1 MRQHAHSSA
10 HSISGLR
17 ATGSMR
23 RTAVAPALR
32 PFSTQRAAHPR
43 RRCLPR
49 AGLSKR
55 LALDVD
61 LATRKSA
68 AAAGPFRGASHAVGP
83 TSLGPVEASE
93 AEVYHAISVAL
104 HGPPGPL
111 TRAASHAGVLF
122 LSAWLATRL
131 LDAVLARLQA
141 GHRPVMV
148 KVGRAADHAA
158 ASVEHALLPP
168 GDTAPLLRVCLGRP
182 VTTLVWATAGAL
194 AANSL
199 LRATGW
205 DAHAWA
211 LPLLMA
217 WQLCCVACVAWAV
230 VLYAGAALDQ
240 AAQRWPRRKDAY
252 QLLHAVLTRLVAV
265 IATVAALVV
274 VHVPLRALL
283 TFGGAT
289 GVIVGL
295 GAREVAGNAVAGW
308 GLLMTHRLAEG
319 DSVELVGRGIQ
330 GTVAAVGLT
339 TTRLL
344 SVDGTQ
350 LTVPNSQLGAGAV
363 RNLSR
368 RVEGLTHVG
377 ATFDV
382 DCARCGPVLA
392 DRIEH
397 LERFLQSHQG
407 VVPSV
412 ADGALKTGV
421 AVTAAPPG
429 RNAVRVHV
437 NAYVVGDVAARQVL
451 LGCAYIMRDLTAL
464 PVTFDQSYK

>member
-1 MRQHAHSSA
+1 
-10 HSISGLR
+10 
-17 ATGSMR
+17 MR
-23 RTAVAPALR
+23 RTAVAPVLR
-32 PFSTQRAAHPR
+32 PVSTRRAPRQR
-43 RRCLPR
+43 RRCPPL

-61 LATRKSA
+61 LATRRSA

-83 TSLGPVEASE
+83 TSLGPVEAGE
-93 AEVYHAISVAL
+93 AEVFHAISVAM

-111 TRAASHAGVLF
+111 TRAAGHAGVL
-122 LSAWLATRL
+122 LLLAWLATRL
-131 LDAVLARLQA
+131 LDALLARLLLA
-141 GHRPVMV
+141 GHSRVMMDSV
-148 KVGRAADHAA
+148 SRAADQAA
-158 ASVEHALLPP
+158 GSVEHAILPP

-194 AANSL
+194 AANSV

-205 DAHAWA
+205 DVHAWA
-211 LPLLMA
+211 LPLLMT

-240 AAQRWPRRKDAY
+240 AAQQWPRRKDAY
-252 QLLHAVLTRLVAV
+252 KLLHAVLSRLVAV
-265 IATVAALVV
+265 VATVAALAV
-274 VHVPLRALL
+274 VHVPLRTLL

-295 GAREVAGNAVAGW
+295 GARELAGNAIAGW

-319 DSVELVGRGIQ
+319 DSIELVGRGIQ
-330 GTVAAVGLT
+330 GKVAAVGLT
-339 TTRLL
+339 TTSLL
-344 SVDGTQ
+344 SVDGTH

-382 DCARCGPVLA
+382 DCSRCGPMLA
-392 DRIEH
+392 SELEH
-397 LERFLQSHQG
+397 LERYLVSHQG
-407 VVPSV
+407 VVPSA

-421 AVTAAPPG
+421 SVTAAPPG

-437 NAYVVGDVAARQVL
+437 NAYVVGGEAAARHVL
-451 LGCAYIMRDLTAL
+451 LGCAYIMRDLATAL
-464 PVTFDQSYK
+464 PGTTPRE